1 MKTTNIHQNRARQR
15 NTAPAIWAAQHC
27 AAAVAMH
34 MRNMLEE
41 ALSC

>member
-1 MKTTNIHQNRARQR
+1 MKTTNIHQNRAQQR
-15 NTAPAIWAAQHC
+15 STAPAIWAARRC
-27 AAAVAMH
+27 AAAAAMH

>member
-15 NTAPAIWAAQHC
+15 STAPVIRAARRC
-27 AAAVAMH
+27 AATAAMH

>member
-15 NTAPAIWAAQHC
+15 NTAPATWAARHC
-27 AAAVAMH
+27 AAAAAMH